1 MGDCSYYLPSCM
13 IGLPDVPCTI
23 PPESSISLSSVTL
36 SSIPLLVSV
45 AFLSIFVI
53 SRLYFPVF
61 PIFPISSVHCL
72 CVSHPC
78 LQSDNTYPL
87 RHIPTI
93 HRCQAVR
100 KFPDYYCS
108 QVCLYGFFAKIY
120 HSAYLARRAGFSLLI
135 LVSFI
140 LYKSPLFAYKRLPLC
155 VPSPIPCPSAPK
167 RPSFV

>member
-1 MGDCSYYLPSCM
+1 M
-13 IGLPDVPCTI
+13 PCTM

-36 SSIPLLVSV
+36 SSIPLFVSV
-45 AFLSIFVI
+45 AFC
-53 SRLYFPVF
+53 LYLLFPDYIFPVF
-61 PIFPISSVHCL
+61 PIFPISSVHGL

-78 LQSDNTYPL
+78 PQPDNTYPL

-93 HRCQAVR
+93 HHCQAVR

-108 QVCLYGFFAKIY
+108 QVCLCGFFAKIH
-120 HSAYLARRAGFSLLI
+120 HSAYLSRRACLSLLI
-135 LVSFI
+135 LVSFM
-140 LYKSPLFAYKRLPLC
+140 LYKSPLFAYNRLPLC